1 MSEQLEK
8 KLALIASASQN
19 AFVILV
25 KCLMKNGALK
35 QGQFRAALKETFNE
49 PDADLSR
56 LDYQYLQ
63 ILAELMQKIEA
74 EDPRES

>member
-8 KLALIASASQN
+8 KLAFIASASQN
-19 AFVILV
+19 AFVALV

-35 QGQFRAALKETFNE
+35 PGQFPAALKETFAE
-49 PDADLSR
+49 PDADSSR

-63 ILAELMQKIEA
+63 ILAELMQKVEG
-74 EDPRES
+74 EDRRES